1 MSQPPPPTLQDIY
14 DEIRRLRDVVDILR
28 NIQANHDDKINHITE
43 VVEELSQGLPAAA
56 AATVH
61 TPEGT
66 ATADPHETPRAPK
79 PLGVAFAEDIRMG
92 KKKANVKR
100 EDDND
105 PWHSVSDSGDEL
117 PDEPASGTSTQRSS
131 KARRSTTRATSTRAQ
146 SLAPGEGQKTAKM
159 EVPKPYDGI
168 KRGKSAEQWFTR
180 MGLYIVMNRDRF
192 DNEDQALIWIL
203 YNMEG
208 KAADWATPIIDDI
221 TSDKPGAPKDV
232 KELTARFT
240 AAFSDPDAKR
250 AAGRKIVALQ
260 QTTSTADY
268 VTEFRNISADLD
280 WNDSALQ
287 DQFLRGVHWKVKEQI
302 ALRDSDPSSIEELF
316 NVAIRIDNIRRENDE
331 NRPKRPQPSGQRAT
345 TTTTTSTTSTA
356 RRVEIEKSPN
366 YVAPEERDRRR
377 AEGLCVKC
385 GEKGHIFRNCP
396 NGWKTKAKIET
407 AKVGEDQ
414 PEKE

>member
-1 MSQPPPPTLQDIY
+1 MLQPPPPTLQDIY
-14 DEIRRLRDVVDILR
+14 DEIRRLQDVVDILR

-56 AATVH
+56 AAAVH

-66 ATADPHETPRAPK
+66 ATADPHETPRAPR

-92 KKKANVKR
+92 KKTNVKR

-105 PWHSVSDSGDEL
+105 PWHSVSNSGDEL
-117 PDEPASGTSTQRSS
+117 PNEPASGTSTKRAS
-131 KARRSTTRATSTRAQ
+131 KTCRSTTRATSTQAQ

-168 KRGKSAEQWFTR
+168 KRGKAAEQWFTQ

-221 TSDKPGAPKDV
+221 TSNKPGAPKDV

-240 AAFSDPDAKR
+240 AAFLDPDAKR

-316 NVAIRIDNIRRENDE
+316 NVAIRIDNIRRENNE
-331 NRPKRPQPSGQRAT
+331 NRPKRPQPSGQQAT
-345 TTTTTSTTSTA
+345 TTTTVSTTSTA
-356 RRVEIEKSPN
+356 RRVEIEKLPN
-366 YVAPEERDRRR
+366 YVAPEE
-377 AEGLCVKC
+377 
-385 GEKGHIFRNCP
+385 
-396 NGWKTKAKIET
+396 
-407 AKVGEDQ
+407 
-414 PEKE
+414 

>member
-1 MSQPPPPTLQDIY
+1 
-14 DEIRRLRDVVDILR
+14 
-28 NIQANHDDKINHITE
+28 
-43 VVEELSQGLPAAA
+43 
-56 AATVH
+56 
-61 TPEGT
+61 
-66 ATADPHETPRAPK
+66 
-79 PLGVAFAEDIRMG
+79 
-92 KKKANVKR
+92 
-100 EDDND
+100 
-105 PWHSVSDSGDEL
+105 
-117 PDEPASGTSTQRSS
+117 
-131 KARRSTTRATSTRAQ
+131 
-146 SLAPGEGQKTAKM
+146 
-159 EVPKPYDGI
+159 
-168 KRGKSAEQWFTR
+168 
-180 MGLYIVMNRDRF
+180 
-192 DNEDQALIWIL
+192 
-203 YNMEG
+203 MEG
-208 KAADWATPIIDDI
+208 KAADWATPIINDI

-232 KELTARFT
+232 KDLTARFT

-302 ALRDSDPSSIEELF
+302 ALQDSDPSSIEELF

-385 GEKGHIFRNCP
+385 REKGHIFRNCP
-396 NGWKTKAKIET
+396 NGWRTKAKIET
-407 AKVGEDQ
+407 AKVGEEQ

>member
-1 MSQPPPPTLQDIY
+1 MSQPLPPTLQDIY
-14 DEIRRLRDVVDILR
+14 DEIRRLQDVVDILR
-28 NIQANHDDKINHITE
+28 NVQANHDDKINHITE
-43 VVEELSQGLPAAA
+43 VVEELSQGIPAAA
-56 AATVH
+56 VH

-66 ATADPHETPRAPK
+66 ATADPHETPRAPR
-79 PLGVAFAEDIRMG
+79 PLGVAFAEDTKKG
-92 KKKANVKR
+92 KQKANIKR

-105 PWHSVSDSGDEL
+105 PWHNVSNSGDEL
-117 PDEPASGTSTQRSS
+117 PDETTTSTSAKRTQ
-131 KARRSTTRATSTRAQ
+131 KTRRSITSATSTRAQ
-146 SLAPGEGQKTAKM
+146 SLAPGEGQKTPKM
-159 EVPKPYDGI
+159 EVPKPYDGV
-168 KRGKSAEQWFTR
+168 KRGKSAKQWFTR
-180 MGLYIVMNRDRF
+180 MGLYIVMNKDRF

-208 KAADWATPIIDDI
+208 KAADWGTPIIDDI
-221 TSDKPGAPKDV
+221 TSNKPGAPKDV
-232 KELTARFT
+232 QELTARFT

-260 QTTSTADY
+260 QTTSMADY
-268 VTEFRNISADLD
+268 VTKFRNISADLD

-287 DQFLRGVHWKVKEQI
+287 DQFLRGVHWKVKEQM
-302 ALRDSDPSSIEELF
+302 ALQDSDPSSIEELF
-316 NVAIRIDNIRRENDE
+316 NVAIRIDNICCKNNENH
-331 NRPKRPQPSGQRAT
+331 PKRPQPSGQRAT
-345 TTTTTSTTSTA
+345 TTTTVSTTSTA

-366 YVAPEERDRRR
+366 YVAPEEQDRRR

-396 NGWKTKAKIET
+396 NGWKTKVKTKT

>member
-1 MSQPPPPTLQDIY
+1 MSQPSQPSLQDIY

-28 NIQANHDDKINHITE
+28 NVQANHDDKLNHITE
-43 VVEELSQGLPAAA
+43 VVEELSQAAPT

-61 TPEGT
+61 TPKGT
-66 ATADPHETPRAPK
+66 ATADSHETPRAPK

-92 KKKANVKR
+92 KRKTNIKR

-117 PDEPASGTSTQRSS
+117 PDEPTSSTSAKRSP
-131 KARRSTTRATSTRAQ
+131 KTRRSATRATSTRAQ

-159 EVPKPYDGI
+159 EVPKPYDGT
-168 KRGKSAEQWFTR
+168 KRGKAAEQWFTR
-180 MGLYIVMNRDRF
+180 MGLYIVMNKDRF

-232 KELTARFT
+232 KELMARFA

-250 AAGRKIVALQ
+250 AASRKIVALQ

-287 DQFLRGVHWKVKEQI
+287 DQFLRSVHWKVKEQI
-302 ALRDSDPSSIEELF
+302 ALRDSNPTSIEELF
-316 NVAIRIDNIRRENDE
+316 NVAIRINNIRRENNE
-331 NRPKRPQPSGQRAT
+331 NRPKRPQPSGPQAT
-345 TTTTTSTTSTA
+345 TTTTVSTTSTA

-366 YVAPEERDRRR
+366 YVAPEERDRCR

-385 GEKGHIFRNCP
+385 GDKGHIFRNCP

-407 AKVGEDQ
+407 AKTGEDQ

>member
-14 DEIRRLRDVVDILR
+14 NKIRRLRDVVDIMR
-28 NIQANHDDKINHITE
+28 NIQANHDDKLNHITK

-56 AATVH
+56 AAVH

-66 ATADPHETPRAPK
+66 TTADPHETPRAPR

-100 EDDND
+100 EDDNN

-117 PDEPASGTSTQRSS
+117 PDEPASGTSTKRTS
-131 KARRSTTRATSTRAQ
+131 KTRRSATRGASTRAQ
-146 SLAPGEGQKTAKM
+146 SLALGEGQKTAKM
-159 EVPKPYDGI
+159 EVPKPYDGV

-180 MGLYIVMNRDRF
+180 MGLYIVMNKDRF
-192 DNEDQALIWIL
+192 DNKDQALIWIL

-208 KAADWATPIIDDI
+208 KATDWATPIIDDI

-280 WNDSALQ
+280 WNNSALQ

-316 NVAIRIDNIRRENDE
+316 NVAIRINNIR
-331 NRPKRPQPSGQRAT
+331 
-345 TTTTTSTTSTA
+345 
-356 RRVEIEKSPN
+356 
-366 YVAPEERDRRR
+366 
-377 AEGLCVKC
+377 
-385 GEKGHIFRNCP
+385 
-396 NGWKTKAKIET
+396 
-407 AKVGEDQ
+407 
-414 PEKE
+414 

>member
-1 MSQPPPPTLQDIY
+1 MLQPPSPTLQDIY
-14 DEIRRLRDVVDILR
+14 DEIRRLQDVVDILW
-28 NIQANHDDKINHITE
+28 NVQANHNNKINHITE
-43 VVEELSQGLPAAA
+43 VVKELSQGLPAAA
-56 AATVH
+56 AVH

-66 ATADPHETPRAPK
+66 TTADPHETPRAPK
-79 PLGVAFAEDIRMG
+79 PLGVAFAEDVRMG
-92 KKKANVKR
+92 KKKTNIKQ

-117 PDEPASGTSTQRSS
+117 PEESTTGTSTKWSQ
-131 KARRSTTRATSTRAQ
+131 KTRRSITRGTSTRAQ

-168 KRGKSAEQWFTR
+168 KRGKVAEQWFTR

-192 DNEDQALIWIL
+192 DNKDQALIWIL

-250 AAGRKIVALQ
+250 AAGCKIVALQ

-280 WNDSALQ
+280 WNNSALQ

-316 NVAIRIDNIRRENDE
+316 NVAIRIDNIHRENDE
-331 NRPKRPQPSGQRAT
+331 NRPKHPQPSGSRAT
-345 TTTTTSTTSTA
+345 TTTTVSMTSTA
-356 RRVEIEKSPN
+356 RRVEIEKLPN

-396 NGWKTKAKIET
+396 NGWRTKAKIET